1 MAAGTYQDMAIY
13 QAEFQTGLAERISQ
27 NVNAFNASS
36 NGAIRLVPRALRG
49 HYGKDAFFKEIG
61 SLVARRDIA
70 SVAAVSDLK
79 MTQDEVI
86 SVKINRRIGPV
97 AQTLDAIKKAGLT
110 EAEASRAFG
119 VFAADAKFKDML
131 NTALIAVER
140 AIQDN
145 TAMNLTITGES
156 TKTIST
162 ETLVRTLAKFGD
174 MAGSIVAWVGHS
186 KPFYDLTRS
195 LVLGTA
201 TGVAD
206 AVTVN
211 GPIQASLGRPFIVTD
226 APALTDANGSAAD
239 TYNTLGLV
247 RDAVVIEESEEETFW
262 TDIVSGNVNLLRRF
276 QAEYAY
282 NVSVKGFK
290 YDVAVGVNPTDANL
304 GASGSWDQVATD
316 DKQTA
321 GVRLVSQ

>member
-1 MAAGTYQDMAIY
+1 MSAGVYTDMAIY

-27 NVNAFNASS
+27 NIAAFNAQSA
-36 NGAIRLVPRALRG
+36 GAIRLVPNALRG
-49 HYGKDAFFKEIG
+49 HYGKSAFFKEIA
-61 SLVARRDIA
+61 SLVARRDIS

-86 SVKINRRIGPV
+86 SVKINRRVGPV
-97 AQTLDAIKKAGLT
+97 AQTIDAIKKAGLT
-110 EAEASRAFG
+110 EAQASRAFG

-131 NTALIAVER
+131 NTALIAGER

-145 TAMNLTITGES
+145 TAMNLTISSES
-156 TKTIST
+156 TPTMST
-162 ETLVRTLAKFGD
+162 SALVRTLALMGD

-186 KPFYDLTRS
+186 KPFYDLTKA
-195 LVLGTA
+195 LVIGTA

-211 GPIQASLGRPFIVTD
+211 GPISQSLGRPFIVTD
-226 APALTDANGSAAD
+226 APALTDANGSADD

-247 RDAVVIEESEEETFW
+247 RDAIIVEESEEEAFF
-262 TDIVSGNVNLLRRF
+262 TDIISGNANLLRRW

-282 NVSVKGFK
+282 NLSVKGFK
-290 YDVAVGVNPTDANL
+290 WDVAVGVNPTDANV
-304 GASGSWDQVATD
+304 GASGSWDQVATS
-316 DKQTA
+316 DKLTA
-321 GVRLVSQ
+321 GVRLVSE